1 MKNQVI
7 PIFDEEKYDFWSIK
21 MTTILK
27 TRKLWYVVEEG
38 VASPPALVEETP
50 ETARARS
57 LREEAMMN
65 DTLALQILQTA
76 VSDHIFSRIAAAS
89 TSKEAWDALKE
100 EYEGS
105 SQVRLIKLQTLRREY
120 ENLKMYENEDI
131 KVFTDKIVEL
141 ANQLTYHGEQK
152 SDVQLIQKILIS
164 LPTKFDSIVSVLEQ
178 TSDLTSTKMT
188 ELIGILKAHE
198 ARLAA
203 REESTNEGEFDARV
217 KHGNSGKQKK
227 DDPKKDHR
235 SNKEC
240 YNCGNLEEDS
250 NEDHMLF
257 SASEAATTV
266 MEDVWLVDSGAT
278 NHMTKEENYFSR
290 LHRSIKFPIKIGNGS
305 TVMTA
310 GKGDITVMTKGGKR
324 TIRNVFLV
332 PGLAKNLLSVP
343 QIVSSGYRV
352 SFQEKRCI
360 IDDAK
365 DGYPDSQKLSNQDE
379 FGSGRRSHER

>member
-1 MKNQVI
+1 
-7 PIFDEEKYDFWSIK
+7 

-27 TRKLWYVVEEG
+27 TRKLWSVVEEG
-38 VASPPALVEETP
+38 VAAPPAQVDETP
-50 ETARARS
+50 ETARERS

-65 DTLALQILQTA
+65 DTLALQIMLTA

-89 TSKEAWDALKE
+89 TSKEAWDALNA

-105 SQVRLIKLQTLRREY
+105 PQVRLIRLQTLRREY
-120 ENLKMYENEDI
+120 DNLKMYENEDI

-152 SDVQLIQKILIS
+152 TDVQLIQKILIS
-164 LPTKFDSIVSVLEQ
+164 LPAKFDSI
-178 TSDLTSTKMT
+178 MA

-203 REESTNEGEFDARV
+203 REESTSERAFDARV
-217 KHGNSGKQKK
+217 RHKNSGVRQDNSKRRGGKKWCGYCKKNNHTECESLKKQKK
-227 DDPKKDHR
+227 DDPKKDHI

-240 YNCGNLEEDS
+240 YNCGKLGHFANQCYSKKKEKAHLSLEEDL

-257 SASEAATTV
+257 RASEAATTV
-266 MEDVWLVDSGAT
+266 MEDVWLVYSGES

-290 LHRSIKFPIKIGNGS
+290 LDRSIKVPIKIGNGS

-310 GKGDITVMTKGGKR
+310 
-324 TIRNVFLV
+324 
-332 PGLAKNLLSVP
+332 
-343 QIVSSGYRV
+343 
-352 SFQEKRCI
+352 
-360 IDDAK
+360 
-365 DGYPDSQKLSNQDE
+365 
-379 FGSGRRSHER
+379 